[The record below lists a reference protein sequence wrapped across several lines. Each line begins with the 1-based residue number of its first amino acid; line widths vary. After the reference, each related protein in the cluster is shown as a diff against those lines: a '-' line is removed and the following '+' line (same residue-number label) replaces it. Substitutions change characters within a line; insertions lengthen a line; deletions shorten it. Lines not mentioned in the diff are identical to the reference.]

1 MAVTLLEMR
10 DITKLF
16 PGVKALDHFSFD
28 LRAGEVHAL
37 CGENGA
43 GKSTLIKILYGV
55 YQPEEG
61 EIFIDG
67 QKTVIQNAMQ
77 AVQMGI
83 GVVFQELNVCMHL
96 DVANNVFLGRPISQK
111 GVIND
116 TKMVERTREILQKTI
131 KMDIDPRRL
140 VRTLSLAER
149 QMVEIAK
156 VISRESRIIVF
167 DEPTSSLTE
176 RETEHLFEIIHRLKA
191 DGVGI
196 IYISHRMEELAHI
209 ADRVTIMRDGQ
220 HISTMDYENVT
231 NEQLVSLMVGREMK
245 EQFPIYERS
254 IGDVIFSADGIRY
267 KKNWRVDHIEV
278 RRGEIVGLSGLV
290 GSGRTESM
298 RVLYGAD
305 KGSVD
310 RIRIGDR
317 TYDKRF
323 SNQSYSIAQGL
334 LYMTEDRKK
343 EGLLHSLTV
352 EENINISSLKKI
364 SRHSVIQQHM
374 ANENALRYIKELA
387 IKTPSI
393 FQRAQFLSGG
403 NQQKLILAKWMSCDM
418 KVLIFD
424 EPTRGIDVGAKH
436 EIYRLMNQLSDAG
449 IGIIMISSDLP
460 EIIGMSDRVY
470 VYHEGTI
477 RAELTG
483 NDIEAE
489 TIMSYATGIK

>member
-1 MAVTLLEMR
+1 MTATLLEMR
-10 DITKLF
+10 NITKLF
-16 PGVKALDHFSFD
+16 PGVRALDHFSFD
-28 LRAGEVHAL
+28 LNAGEVHAL

-61 EIFIDG
+61 DIFIDG

-77 AVQMGI
+77 AVDKGI

-96 DVANNVFLGRPISQK
+96 DIANNVFLGRPINKK
-111 GVIND
+111 GLIND
-116 TKMVERTREILQKTI
+116 KVMAEETRRILHETI
-131 KMDIDPRRL
+131 RMDLDPQRL
-140 VRTLSLAER
+140 VRTLSIAER

-156 VISRESRIIVF
+156 VVSRKSRIIVF

-176 RETEHLFEIIHRLKA
+176 QETKHLFEIIRKLKSE
-191 DGVGI
+191 GVGI
-196 IYISHRMEELAHI
+196 IYISHRLEELSHI

-220 HISTMDYENVT
+220 HIRTMDYSDVT

-245 EQFPIYERS
+245 EQFPTYKRK
-254 IGDVIFSADGIRY
+254 IGEVVFSVDGISYQHNRHI
-267 KKNWRVDHIEV
+267 DHLEV

-305 KGSVD
+305 KGDVE
-310 RIRIGDR
+310 RLRIGDQE
-317 TYDKRF
+317 YKRF
-323 SNQSYSIAQGL
+323 TSQSAAIAHGF

-343 EGLLHSLTV
+343 EGLMHSLTV

-364 SRHSVIQQHM
+364 SHHTIIQQQL
-374 ANENALRYIKELA
+374 ARKNAERFIQELA
-387 IKTPSI
+387 IKTPGI
-393 FQRAQFLSGG
+393 HQRAQFLSGG

-418 KVLIFD
+418 KVLVFD
-424 EPTRGIDVGAKH
+424 EPTRGIDVGAKY

-449 IGIIMISSDLP
+449 IAIIMISSDLP

-470 VYHEGTI
+470 VYHDGEV
-477 RAELTG
+477 RAELRG
-483 NDIEAE
+483 EEIEAE
-489 TIMSYATGIK
+489 TIMAYATGIK